1 MRLLFTPIEG
11 ELVGGKLKTN
21 QLLRGGGGA
30 GGGGGGGGG
39 GLAVKG
45 LSLQ

>member
-21 QLLRGGGGA
+21 QLLRGGGG
-30 GGGGGGGGG
+30 GGGG

>member
-11 ELVGGKLKTN
+11 EVGGKLKTN
-21 QLLRGGGGA
+21 QLLRG